1 MLKSQISNVVYSI
14 KHTEYTERLQLTLET
29 PLVG

>member
-1 MLKSQISNVVYSI
+1 MLKSQTINVIVSI
-14 KHTEYTERLQLTLET
+14 MHTETMERLQLTLET